1 MIFEFIFK
9 FSNFRSMAIFHANK
23 FLCLRYCKINV
34 FYVNNNKNSD
44 LALMNKLQWVQ
55 RKSQLICEVCGI
67 PAGPQMQNN
76 SI

>member
-1 MIFEFIFK
+1 
-9 FSNFRSMAIFHANK
+9 MAVFHANK

>member
-1 MIFEFIFK
+1 MHTDVSDIAK
-9 FSNFRSMAIFHANK
+9 SMF
-23 FLCLRYCKINV
+23 
-34 FYVNNNKNSD
+34 FYVNNNKNID
-44 LALMNKLQWVQ
+44 LALMNKLQWLQ